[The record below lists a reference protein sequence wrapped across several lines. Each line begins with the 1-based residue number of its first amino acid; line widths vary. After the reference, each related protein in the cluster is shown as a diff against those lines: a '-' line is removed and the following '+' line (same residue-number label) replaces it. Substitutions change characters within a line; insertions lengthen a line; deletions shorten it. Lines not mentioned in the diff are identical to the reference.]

1 MEAPEE
7 AVENAIVTAP
17 DTREGGVVLGV
28 TSQEEAAAVAAE
40 RAVETVVP
48 AIIPVAAAAPEN
60 LFEQFKI
67 NRQLLNAVAEL
78 GFTDPTPVQRKA
90 IPLLLAGQDLLGIAQ
105 TGTGKT
111 AAFGLP
117 LLMKVKYAQ
126 GRYPRAVVLAPTR
139 ELVLQ
144 ITEHLRALGRYTD
157 LRFVALYGGLGP
169 KAQADLLAGG
179 IDIVIS
185 TPGRL
190 WELYA
195 ASKLVLKEVKT
206 LILDEADRML
216 DMGFAPQI
224 RRLLEVL
231 PRKRQNALFSATM
244 PERVVKLSEEF
255 LEAPQRVEISM
266 QATPA
271 ETVSQLLYRAPN
283 QATKLAL
290 LNYLMAAD
298 EALWTRVLVFAR
310 AKPTVEM
317 IADSLRAAKL
327 GPVRVLHGNKGQ
339 NARMNAMDEFKAGH
353 VRVLVATDV
362 AARGI
367 DVTGVSHVV
376 NFDVPAG
383 YDDYVHRIGR
393 TGRAGLTGA
402 SITFATSAESWHIRN
417 IEKLIRQPL
426 PVADLPAGITPSATP
441 FEEAQQQAREID
453 HQKRL
458 ADPDFQGSFHEKV
471 IPLHKQ
477 IDKRTGKLYDE
488 ETIGRKRVRRS
499 GTQRNTTKGN
509 KPRK

>member
-1 MEAPEE
+1 METP
-7 AVENAIVTAP
+7 
-17 DTREGGVVLGV
+17 
-28 TSQEEAAAVAAE
+28 
-40 RAVETVVP
+40 
-48 AIIPVAAAAPEN
+48 AAPPAPAETPAN
-60 LFEQFKI
+60 LFEQFKL
-67 NRQLLNAVAEL
+67 NRQLLNAVEEL
-78 GFTDPTPVQRKA
+78 GFTAPTPVQRKA
-90 IPLLLAGQDLLGIAQ
+90 IPLLLAGHDLLGIAQ

-117 LLMKVKYAQ
+117 LLMKTKYAQ

-144 ITEHLRALGRYTD
+144 LTEHLKALARFTD
-157 LRFVALYGGLGP
+157 LRFAALYGGLGP
-169 KAQADLLAGG
+169 KAQSELLASG
-179 IDIVIS
+179 IDVVIS

-190 WELYA
+190 WELYSA
-195 ASKLVLKEVKT
+195 QKLVLKEVKT
-206 LILDEADRML
+206 LVLDEADRML

-255 LEAPQRVEISM
+255 LEAPQRVEISL

-283 QATKLAL
+283 KATKLAAL
-290 LNYLMAAD
+290 RQLMAQN
-298 EALWTRVLVFAR
+298 EAEWTRVLVFAR
-310 AKPTVEM
+310 AKPTVEE
-317 IADSLRAAKL
+317 IAASLRDAKL

-339 NARMNAMDEFKAGH
+339 NARLAAMDDFKAGQ

-393 TGRAGLTGA
+393 TGRAGLIGA
-402 SITFATSAESWHIRN
+402 SITFATPAETWHIRN

-426 PVADLPAGITPSATP
+426 PVAELPAGITPSATP
-441 FEEAQQQAREID
+441 PEEAQQQAREID

-458 ADPDFQGSFHEKV
+458 ADPNFKGAFHEKV
-471 IPLHKQ
+471 LPLHKQ
-477 IDKRTGKLYDE
+477 IDKRTGELYDE
-488 ETIGRKRVRRS
+488 ATLVHKRVRRS
-499 GTQRNTTKGN
+499 GTQRNTTRGN